1 MDRKNNLL
9 KIVGLSLAL
18 VVMVLVQGSP
28 GFAQSTEP
36 QSQPPAQTPEVQ
48 QLKERLQSLEET
60 VKVLK
65 DQITS
70 MEARKSS
77 PPAIVQATYSS
88 PASSP
93 GFAGPDYAPAAGTS
107 PNPQDP
113 KGESTFEVYGFAML
127 DAGYQVKQN
136 DPDWFDVVRP
146 TKLPRFDN
154 QFAPNGNTYFGVR
167 QSRLGVKSSTPTK
180 YGELKTQFEF
190 ELFGTGA
197 QAGQTIFRLRHAW
210 GELGQFGA
218 GQQNSTFM
226 DGDVFPNTIEYW
238 GPNGMVLFRNVQFRW
253 MPLRGRNALSI
264 ALERPG
270 ASADQ
275 GNFADRIQ
283 LQGVRPHFSLPDLT
297 ANFRWTRNWGHVQ
310 VAGLFKRIAWE
321 DTVNDG
327 LDLKRTGENGTT
339 VDDLDLTGS
348 AIGGGLNITSAL
360 KFGENSTG
368 KFAFVFGQGIQN
380 YMNDADVDVGVQT
393 NLAAGNPRRPIVGKA
408 LPMWSFIAYL
418 DHNWSKRWSSSFGYS
433 MMTVD
438 NSNGQAAD
446 AYRRGHYASGNLLYY
461 PWENVLM
468 GGEFIWGR
476 RENFLDGFKS
486 DDFRFQFSFKYNFSK
501 KWTF

>member
-1 MDRKNNLL
+1 MTMDRKSNWQKLP
-9 KIVGLSLAL
+9 GLALAL
-18 VVMVLVQGSP
+18 VAWSWSRVVPVL
-28 GFAQSTEP
+28 AQTKEP
-36 QSQPPAQTPEVQ
+36 QAQPTE
-48 QLKERLQSLEET
+48 
-60 VKVLK
+60 
-65 DQITS
+65 
-70 MEARKSS
+70 
-77 PPAIVQATYSS
+77 VQATKR
-88 PASSP
+88 
-93 GFAGPDYAPAAGTS
+93 PAATTRANGQGSKRSTHFNGSSQGSGSRDCSGNLFFPSHYPNQHPPETTS
-107 PNPQDP
+107 SKPQDK
-113 KGESTFEVYGFAML
+113 KGESTFEIYGFAML
-127 DAGYQVKQN
+127 DAGYQFKQN

-146 TKLPRFDN
+146 TKLPSFPN
-154 QFAPNGNTYFGVR
+154 EFAPNGNTYFGVR

-197 QAGQTIFRLRHAW
+197 QAGQTIFRLRHAY

-253 MPLRGRNALSI
+253 MPLKGRNALTI

-275 GNFADRIQ
+275 GRFVDRIE
-283 LQGVRPHFSLPDLT
+283 LQGVRPHFNLPDLT
-297 ANFRWTRNWGHVQ
+297 ANVRWTRDWGHFQ
-310 VAGLFKRIAWE
+310 VAGLLRRMAWI
-321 DTVNDG
+321 DTNDDEF
-327 LDLKRTGENGTT
+327 DLG
-339 VDDLDLTGS
+339 GS
-348 AIGGGLNITSAL
+348 AVGAGLNLTSAL
-360 KFGENSTG
+360 KFGENTTG

-380 YMNDADVDVGVQT
+380 YMNDADVDVGIET
-393 NLAAGNPRRPIVGKA
+393 NLAAGDPRRPIVGKA

-418 DHNWSKRWSSSFGYS
+418 DHNWNKRFSSSFGYS
-433 MMTVD
+433 MMDVD

-461 PWENVLM
+461 PVENAMM

-486 DDFRFQFSFKYNFSK
+486 DDFRIQFSFKYNFSK
-501 KWTF
+501 KFTF

>member
-1 MDRKNNLL
+1 MKTMRLSHWRESVGFTVALAALL
-9 KIVGLSLAL
+9 FFQS
-18 VVMVLVQGSP
+18 GST
-28 GFAQSTEP
+28 F
-36 QSQPPAQTPEVQ
+36 AQTPEATKPTSEVEQLKQRLQ
-48 QLKERLQSLEET
+48 QLEQTVVELKGQITAIEET
-60 VKVLK
+60 KK
-65 DQITS
+65 Q
-70 MEARKSS
+70 S
-77 PPAIVQATYSS
+77 PAPAIVQATYSDS
-88 PASSP
+88 AV
-93 GFAGPDYAPAAGTS
+93 APATAATAS
-107 PNPQDP
+107 DAAPKPQVA

-136 DPDWFDVVRP
+136 DPNWFDVVRP
-146 TKLPRFDN
+146 TKLPSFPN
-154 QFAPNGNTYFGVR
+154 EFAPNGNTYFSVR
-167 QSRLGVKSSTPTK
+167 QSRLGVRSSTPTK

-218 GQQNSTFM
+218 GQQNSVFM

-253 MPLRGRNALSI
+253 MPLRGRNAVSI

-275 GNFADRIQ
+275 GRFVDRIE
-283 LQGVRPHFSLPDLT
+283 LQGVTGHFNLPDLT
-297 ANFRWTRNWGHVQ
+297 ANVRWTRDWGHFQ
-310 VAGLFKRIAWE
+310 VAGLLRRIAWR
-321 DTVNDG
+321 DTNNDQF
-327 LDLKRTGENGTT
+327 DLS
-339 VDDLDLTGS
+339 GS
-348 AIGGGLNITSAL
+348 AVGAGLNLTSAL

-380 YMNDADVDVGVQT
+380 YMNDADVDVGIKT
-393 NLAAGNPRRPIVGKA
+393 NLAAGDPRRPIVGKA

-418 DHNWSKRWSSSFGYS
+418 DHYWNKRWSTSVGYS
-433 MMTVD
+433 LMDVD

-446 AYRRGHYASGNLLYY
+446 AFHRGHYASGNLLYY

-476 RENFLDGFKS
+476 RENSLDGFKS
-486 DDFRFQFSFKYNFSK
+486 DDFRIQFSFKYNFSK
-501 KWTF
+501 KWAF